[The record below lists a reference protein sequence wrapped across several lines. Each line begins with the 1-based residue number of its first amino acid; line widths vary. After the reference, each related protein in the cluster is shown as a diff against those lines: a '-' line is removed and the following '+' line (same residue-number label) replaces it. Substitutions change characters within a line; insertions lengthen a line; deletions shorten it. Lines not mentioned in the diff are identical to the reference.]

1 MSLLPPGFWQSG
13 IVLNA
18 LTVGTVVAV
27 VTAALGYF
35 VVLRGY
41 SFTGHAVTDIGLAG
55 GSGALLVGLNPLW
68 GLLAFCT
75 LAAGGIDLL
84 GSRVRERD
92 VATGVVLVLMLGVG
106 SLLLYLGTKMANE
119 PPGILLFGSVFEAD
133 PAITPPVVGIGLGCL
148 TVLALLYRPL
158 LFCSV
163 SPEAA
168 AARGVRVRLVG
179 LIFIVTMAVGVAEAA
194 QVVGVLLS
202 TALLI
207 GPAATASYLSARP
220 GVAIVLAIAI
230 GVAETWLGIVL
241 AYDSYYWGG
250 KSWPVSFF
258 ITALALGIYLLARAP
273 RPLGRRRAPALGLP
287 ASHKTRYVD

>member
-1 MSLLPPGFWQSG
+1 MNWLQSMLPASLWQSS

-84 GSRVRERD
+84 GSRMRERD

-133 PAITPPVVGIGLGCL
+133 PAITPFVVGIGLGCL
-148 TVLALLYRPL
+148 AVLAVLYRPL
-158 LFCSV
+158 LFCSA
-163 SPEAA
+163 SP
-168 AARGVRVRLVG
+168 
-179 LIFIVTMAVGVAEAA
+179 EAA

-230 GVAETWLGIVL
+230 GVVETWLGIVL

-258 ITALALGIYLLARAP
+258 ITALALGIYLLARALH
-273 RPLGRRRAPALGLP
+273 PLGRRRAPALSPP
-287 ASHKTRYVD
+287 ASHKTQYVD